1 MLGASALTKTDAA
14 LGEIRE
20 RIRTG
25 QLAPG
30 ERIAASE
37 LAAEL
42 GMSLTPVREALRV
55 LSADGL
61 VEMRSHRGAVIADT
75 TSRIDDVWRL
85 RALLEPYAV
94 ELVTPRLGEDA
105 LGELERLHGRCAPGS
120 KPLSSLVAHNRA
132 WHFALYEAAEEPML
146 LSFIRRLWEVLPWRT
161 VWAIP
166 GRAEQSA
173 HEHEAVMRALRDGDA
188 PRAAEAMRAHIL
200 SARADAQ
207 SG

>member
-1 MLGASALTKTDAA
+1 MIGASALTKTDAA

-30 ERIAASE
+30 ERIAASD

-94 ELVTPRLGEDA
+94 ELAGPRLGETA
-105 LGELERLHGRCAPGS
+105 LEELERLHARCTPGS
-120 KPLSSLVAHNRA
+120 KRLSSLVAHNRA
-132 WHFALYEAAEEPML
+132 WHFAMYEAAEEPML

-173 HEHEAVMRALRDGDA
+173 HEHEAVMQALRNGDA
-188 PRAAEAMRAHIL
+188 KRAGEAMRAHIL
-200 SARADAQ
+200 SARDAQ
-207 SG
+207 SQ